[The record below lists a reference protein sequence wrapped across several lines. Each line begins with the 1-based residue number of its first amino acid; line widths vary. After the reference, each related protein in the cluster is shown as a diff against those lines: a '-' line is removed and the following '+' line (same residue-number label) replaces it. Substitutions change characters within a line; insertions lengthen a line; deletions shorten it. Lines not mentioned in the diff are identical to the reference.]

1 MHIQIECADL
11 RQLKS
16 TQNVYHLDVR
26 TYKSKMFKSTHSH
39 ILIYTTYLRDVCV
52 SLLYVNIYRCS
63 CAQKLSAYKFTQF
76 MDRRVSNSNVIKTH
90 NATTN
95 LFWFFLYLRQ
105 INNYNIQAKFS
116 QFNKQ
121 KRLPTTKKKTTKK
134 QR

>member
-1 MHIQIECADL
+1 
-11 RQLKS
+11 
-16 TQNVYHLDVR
+16 
-26 TYKSKMFKSTHSH
+26 
-39 ILIYTTYLRDVCV
+39 
-52 SLLYVNIYRCS
+52 
-63 CAQKLSAYKFTQF
+63 

-134 QR
+134 QRWVSLCVAFDVII